1 MFTKINENKKGFTLI
16 ELLVVISII
25 ALLASFS
32 MVSLN
37 QARVKARNANRLGEL
52 NNVRKALQLYYD
64 DNLRYPTGGCSFNA
78 SQTNWD
84 LGNYKGATNECY
96 SNIFDDLEPYLD
108 KLPIDPL
115 GRNGFE
121 YRYIS
126 NDNDGNT
133 SFVLYFKL
141 EITQGVGE
149 VDYIEGR

>member
-1 MFTKINENKKGFTLI
+1 MFLKIDKKGFTLV

-37 QARVKARNANRLGEL
+37 QARVKSRNANRLVEM

-64 DNLRYPTGGCSFNA
+64 DYLDYPREGCVFNE

-84 LGNYKGATNECY
+84 LGNYKGATNDCY
-96 SNIFDDLEPYLD
+96 NNLFSDLDPYID
-108 KLPIDPL
+108 RLPSDPF
-115 GRNGFE
+115 GRGGFE
-121 YRYIS
+121 YRYVS
-126 NDNDGNT
+126 NGN

-141 EITQGVGE
+141 ETTQGIGE

>member
-1 MFTKINENKKGFTLI
+1 MFSKIDKKGFTLV

-37 QARVKARNANRLGEL
+37 QARVKARNANRLVEL
-52 NNVRKALQLYYD
+52 NNVRKSLQLYYD
-64 DNLRYPTGGCSFNA
+64 DNLEYPQEGCVFND
-78 SQTNWD
+78 SQTNWN

-96 SNIFDDLEPYLD
+96 QDLTDNLGPYID
-108 KLPIDPL
+108 RLPTDPF
-115 GRNGFE
+115 GRGGFE

-126 NDNDGNT
+126 NGN

-141 EITQGVGE
+141 ETTQGVGE